1 MRKNRASGI
10 SAGGPERISSED
22 NGLYSF
28 RYEPRRDAW
37 NLLERTACLLT
48 FVLIKLNGKCQ
59 SSDSADKNFT
69 ATNLLCRHILTNGN
83 ERWAGVEQVRDS
95 GAPWVSWVLL
105 VVCFMLAVPASV
117 PETDAPASAPA
128 QVEAEPEET
137 DMPVVAL
144 TFDDGPR
151 SSTTGRLLDE
161 LALREVPATFFL
173 LGHRIPGNEDLV
185 RRMAADGHQI
195 GVHTYDHV
203 EVTGLSREDFD
214 LQVGKTRSLL
224 LDILGERE
232 FWLRPPYGI
241 TDAAA
246 RQWADSPIV
255 LWSVD
260 PEDWKDQDV
269 GRIVAGVVEHVQ
281 DGDIILMHDLYGSSV
296 DAAVQIVDA
305 LLEKGYCF
313 VTVED
318 LLARNGIEA
327 QDGVIYRSG
336 RK

>member
-1 MRKNRASGI
+1 M
-10 SAGGPERISSED
+10 
-22 NGLYSF
+22 
-28 RYEPRRDAW
+28 
-37 NLLERTACLLT
+37 TA
-48 FVLIKLNGKCQ
+48 
-59 SSDSADKNFT
+59 
-69 ATNLLCRHILTNGN
+69 
-83 ERWAGVEQVRDS
+83 E
-95 GAPWVSWVLL
+95 
-105 VVCFMLAVPASV
+105 
-117 PETDAPASAPA
+117 
-128 QVEAEPEET
+128 
-137 DMPVVAL
+137 
-144 TFDDGPR
+144 
-151 SSTTGRLLDE
+151 
-161 LALREVPATFFL
+161 
-173 LGHRIPGNEDLV
+173 
-185 RRMAADGHQI
+185 GHQI

-224 LDILGERE
+224 LDILGEGE

-241 TDAAA
+241 TAEAA

-305 LLEKGYCF
+305 LLGKGYCF